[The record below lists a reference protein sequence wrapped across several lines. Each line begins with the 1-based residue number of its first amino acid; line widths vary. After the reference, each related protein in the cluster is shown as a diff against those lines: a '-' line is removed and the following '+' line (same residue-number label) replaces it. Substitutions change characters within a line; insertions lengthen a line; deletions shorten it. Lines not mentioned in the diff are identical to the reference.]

1 MRDTHNDK
9 AEQLAEE
16 KQWMAML
23 SRDEEQ
29 GLELIFNRYYKYL
42 VVTAYNYLK
51 NDEAAK
57 DLVQDVF
64 FKFWEKRSTIR
75 IDSSL
80 RAFLRR
86 SVVNRSIDEI
96 RKKRIRW
103 DEEITDINAPVDQSN
118 IQKDIETSELQAV
131 INSAIESLPE
141 KCKLVF
147 SLSRFENM
155 SHKEI
160 ATALDISTKTIENQ
174 ITKALKVIR
183 SAVDQYGIVFI
194 GAGLL
199 LKHFFG

>member
-42 VVTAYNYLK
+42 VVTAFNYLK

-199 LKHFFG
+199 LKHFFA